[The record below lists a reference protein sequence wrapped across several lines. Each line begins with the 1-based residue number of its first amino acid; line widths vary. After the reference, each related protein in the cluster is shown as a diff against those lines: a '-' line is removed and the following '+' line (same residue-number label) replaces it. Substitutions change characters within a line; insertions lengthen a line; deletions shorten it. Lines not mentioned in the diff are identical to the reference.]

1 MENQARGR
9 KDIATN
15 EYDVYEL
22 RRLREKA
29 KIASIFHGNRKK
41 FQRNPHLSHVVHACL
56 NISQVLICLSIE
68 VFHHTHHYANKQRR
82 KKNVSVPHL
91 PEERN
96 PLFYMYP
103 ICTALSTVFAIL
115 WLFTTIFF
123 RRPLIALIGSFVGA
137 LFMILLGIMEMK
149 HADIYLDLTKITDDE
164 LLQHPIFI
172 HNFVMCLLSIACM
185 IMYLIQGWVLF
196 DYYQSIKEQTSGDV
210 SSDSSASSESST
222 NTDRSSSLQMEEQN
236 AQISDSSANTDV
248 SEVSEDR
255 PKIGKRKRQLKEEV
269 GELELIPALDRF
281 PSLSSISQSVTVS
294 IEDEPVILYCCLID
308 CYNYIK
314 HQHNMKQTVHEFQVI
329 HVM

>member
-56 NISQVLICLSIE
+56 NISQV
-68 VFHHTHHYANKQRR
+68 
-82 KKNVSVPHL
+82 
-91 PEERN
+91 
-96 PLFYMYP
+96 
-103 ICTALSTVFAIL
+103 
-115 WLFTTIFF
+115 
-123 RRPLIALIGSFVGA
+123 ALIGSFVGA

-196 DYYQSIKEQTSGDV
+196 DYYQSV
-210 SSDSSASSESST
+210 
-222 NTDRSSSLQMEEQN
+222 
-236 AQISDSSANTDV
+236 
-248 SEVSEDR
+248 
-255 PKIGKRKRQLKEEV
+255 RKN
-269 GELELIPALDRF
+269 P
-281 PSLSSISQSVTVS
+281 
-294 IEDEPVILYCCLID
+294 
-308 CYNYIK
+308 N
-314 HQHNMKQTVHEFQVI
+314 
-329 HVM
+329 